1 MKQFY
6 LHVKPDTVMV
16 EYEGYFVEPINIE
29 IWTHENKFI
38 ISMKNAKTWGGL
50 TTYQRFYEQG
60 FYKIIKNIILTAD
73 NLKLIEYKKEDLP
86 KWIDQ
91 DRDQAYA
98 KSKEEYLNSQEYK
111 EMSMEEPKETEEESV
126 QWYLYPFC

>member
-1 MKQFY
+1 MKPFY
-6 LHVKPDTVMV
+6 LHVKSDTVMV
-16 EYEGYFVEPINIE
+16 ECEGYFVEPINIE

-38 ISMKNAKTWGGL
+38 ISMKNSKTLGGL
-50 TTYQRFYEQG
+50 TTFQRFYEKG
-60 FYKIIKNIILTAD
+60 FYEIKNIILTMD

-86 KWIDQ
+86 KWINQ

-111 EMSMEEPKETEEESV
+111 ERFNKLREI
-126 QWYLYPFC
+126 